1 MGFQDDWVMRQ
12 IEMMARFVANVVFG
26 KKEGEV
32 QYEIV
37 GNVNDSNS
45 LTHEDMLYLELMK
58 RIKEGDIGT
67 AEDVL
72 FENMGYSDKYIE
84 LATDFYQKLNSLTD
98 EQLEAGNFSRD
109 EVYEGYLE
117 IMTLL
122 GVPVDVFGQAD
133 RFEYE

>member
-32 QYEIV
+32 QYEII
-37 GNVNDSNS
+37 GDINDSS
-45 LTHEDMLYLELMK
+45 TLTPTDLLHLELMK
-58 RIKEGDIGT
+58 LIKEGDIGT
-67 AEDVL
+67 AEDML
-72 FENMGYSDKYIE
+72 YENIEYSDKYIE
-84 LATDFYQKLNSLTD
+84 LATDFYQKLNSLSD
-98 EQLEAGNFSRD
+98 QQLQQGNFSRD

-117 IMTLL
+117 MMSLL

-133 RFEYE
+133 RYEYE